1 MKLHT
6 VKSRAHGK
14 LAFSGSVPNEIIFIY
29 QKRKVELQQK
39 YLLHTSSLNK
49 QEREE
54 HKNTINLNIWL
65 MVLFRLLSMVLEM
78 MFNLDADLSVI
89 CHYDRCE

>member
-6 VKSRAHGK
+6 VKSRA
-14 LAFSGSVPNEIIFIY
+14 GSVPNEIIFIY
-29 QKRKVELQQK
+29 KKRKVELQQK

>member
-1 MKLHT
+1 VCIWAFGTWRTDIGKLLCHVPMKLHT

-14 LAFSGSVPNEIIFIY
+14 LAFSGSVPIEIIFIY

-54 HKNTINLNIWL
+54 HKNTINLNI
-65 MVLFRLLSMVLEM
+65 
-78 MFNLDADLSVI
+78 
-89 CHYDRCE
+89 